1 MVTPAVGRRYKQ
13 HYPYHLS
20 SIHVASTQGSPTL
33 AAAPETTPRS
43 AWIALGVV
51 LAGSYAVT
59 LNTTVIGVALP
70 TMAADLGSGAGLDID
85 WVVTG
90 FLLGVVT
97 ILPATGWMADRWGRS
112 TVYRWGLWAFAACT
126 IGCVLAPSVDS
137 LVAVR
142 FAQGLAGG
150 ILIPVGMTIIYEIFP
165 PHRRGLAMGIWG
177 VGIAAA
183 PAAGPPLGG
192 WLITTA
198 GWRWLFVVMLVLA
211 AIAAIAA
218 AVLLPASTER
228 RPRPLDAIGWA
239 LASVAVLTG
248 VFVAREA
255 GSLGLFSAP
264 VVLLSSLSIASF
276 LAFVRRSRDRLD
288 ALIDL
293 QMFRHRGFLVVLA
306 VTAPLSVTQYARL
319 NFLPVELQVVRDLTA
334 ADAGVILAP
343 GAFGVAVAMPIAGWL
358 VDRTGPRLPAV
369 VGLGIVTV
377 TMLALGTL
385 DPGVSEWSIVGILV
399 AQGVGT
405 ALAYVP
411 TTVGAMSTVE
421 PDQAAAASAM
431 QNLDRQLTGA
441 LGVALLSAG
450 LVSRVG
456 AVTPSD
462 VGPGPAQDAYNVV
475 FLIAAAVA
483 AVGTMLAARLPRG
496 TN

>member
-1 MVTPAVGRRYKQ
+1 MGHGGPGPRHTLVRHRAVVLSTPTR
-13 HYPYHLS
+13 
-20 SIHVASTQGSPTL
+20 

-43 AWIALGVV
+43 AWIALAVV

-70 TMAADLGSGAGLDID
+70 TMSADLGSGGGLDID

-97 ILPATGWMADRWGRS
+97 VLPATGWMTDRWGRS

-126 IGCVLAPSVDS
+126 IGCVLAPSVDT
-137 LVAVR
+137 LVAIR

-150 ILIPVGMTIIYEIFP
+150 ILIPVGMTIIYEVFP

-192 WLITTA
+192 WLITAA
-198 GWRWLFVVMLVLA
+198 GWRWLFVVMFVLA
-211 AIAAIAA
+211 AIAAVAA
-218 AVLLPASTER
+218 AVLLPASTEW

-239 LASVAVLTG
+239 LASIAVVTG

-255 GSLGLFSAP
+255 PSLGLSSAP
-264 VVLLSSLSIASF
+264 IVLLSSMSVVSF
-276 LAFVRRSRDRLD
+276 LTFVRRSRNRLD

-293 QMFRHRGFLVVLA
+293 RMFRQRSFLVVLA
-306 VTAPLSVTQYARL
+306 VTAPLSVTQFARL

-334 ADAGVILAP
+334 RDAGIVLAP

-358 VDRTGPRLPAV
+358 VDRTGTRLPAV
-369 VGLGIVTV
+369 TGLGIVTV
-377 TMLALGTL
+377 TMTALGTL
-385 DPGVSEWSIVGILV
+385 DASVSEWSIAGILV
-399 AQGVGT
+399 VQGVGT

-411 TTVGAMSTVE
+411 TTVGAMSSVAPE
-421 PDQAAAASAM
+421 QAAAASAM
-431 QNLDRQLTGA
+431 QNLDRQLMGA
-441 LGVALLSAG
+441 LGVALLSAL

-462 VGPGPAQDAYNVV
+462 VGTDAAQGAYNLV
-475 FLIAAAVA
+475 FLVAAAVA
-483 AVGTMLAARLPRG
+483 GVGTLLAAQLPRR
-496 TN
+496 TKP

>member
-1 MVTPAVGRRYKQ
+1 MVLV
-13 HYPYHLS
+13 
-20 SIHVASTQGSPTL
+20 
-33 AAAPETTPRS
+33 
-43 AWIALGVV
+43 
-51 LAGSYAVT
+51 GSYAVT

-70 TMAADLGSGAGLDID
+70 TMAADLGSGGGLDID

-97 ILPATGWMADRWGRS
+97 VLPATGWMADRWGRS
-112 TVYRWGLWAFAACT
+112 TVYRWGLSAFASCT
-126 IGCVLAPSVDS
+126 VGCVVAPTVDS
-137 LVAVR
+137 LVAIR
-142 FAQGLAGG
+142 FVQGLAGG
-150 ILIPVGMTIIYEIFP
+150 ILIPVGMTIIYEVFP
-165 PHRRGLAMGIWG
+165 PRRRGLAMGIWG
-177 VGIAAA
+177 IGIAAA

-192 WLITTA
+192 WLITAA
-198 GWRWLFVVMLVLA
+198 GWRWLFVVMFLLA
-211 AIAAIAA
+211 AIAAAA
-218 AVLLPASTER
+218 AALLLPASIDR
-228 RPRPLDAIGWA
+228 RPRPLDAIGWT
-239 LASVAVLTG
+239 LASVAVVTG

-255 GSLGLFSAP
+255 ASLGLASP
-264 VVLLSSLSIASF
+264 PIVVLASVSAGSF
-276 LAFVRRSRDRLD
+276 ITFVRRSRNRPD

-293 QMFRHRGFLVVLA
+293 RMFRHRGFLVVLA
-306 VTAPLSVTQYARL
+306 VTAPLSVTQFARL
-319 NFLPVELQVVRDLTA
+319 NFLPVELQVVRDLSA
-334 ADAGVILAP
+334 RDAGVVLAP
-343 GAFGVAVAMPIAGWL
+343 GALGVAVAMPIAGWL
-358 VDRTGPRLPAV
+358 VDRTGTRLPSVA
-369 VGLGIVTV
+369 GLGIVTV

-385 DPGVSEWSIVGILV
+385 DPGVSEWSIAGILV
-399 AQGVGT
+399 VQGVGT

-441 LGVALLSAG
+441 LGVALLSAV

-496 TN
+496 TNS